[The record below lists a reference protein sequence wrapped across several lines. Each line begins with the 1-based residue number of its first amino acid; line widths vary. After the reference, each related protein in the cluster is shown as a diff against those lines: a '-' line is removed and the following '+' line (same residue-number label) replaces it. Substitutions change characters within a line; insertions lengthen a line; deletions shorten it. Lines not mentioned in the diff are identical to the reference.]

1 MKACVSKGAHTFK
14 ANIKIYI
21 TYFIIFEIFSSIYL
35 QAQFKLP
42 LDMIWGLG
50 SDIFWTTG
58 QMIGADEILISRFC
72 DLMLDQEMISRLEDD
87 QYDLAIVDLMFNECG
102 LALARHLGL
111 PVVGYWAFSFAS
123 GVQEFT
129 AMEAMPS
136 IVPAMMSCV
145 GTRMTFFE
153 RVWNMMAKL
162 ISKTFMLYHASIIG

>member
-1 MKACVSKGAHTFK
+1 MEQFLWEIVR
-14 ANIKIYI
+14 NLVKIYI
-21 TYFIIFEIFSSIYL
+21 RYFIIFEIFSSIYL

-58 QMIGADEILISRFC
+58 QMIGADEILITRFC